1 MTTSELLKQYRLRA
15 NKTPRE
21 WAGTAISP
29 SFYSE
34 VEKGLNRITADDLIK
49 LLDYNGIPAA
59 NFFAELNPEKK
70 LQYDREQELIKLMN
84 DSYYQNSCSEL
95 TRLERIITQGNLPH
109 RQDLLLM
116 IKGYIALVT
125 DAITELDTT
134 TESLIKEKIFNIAKF
149 DELFTWATETTE
161 PLRMNRT
168 IILVATPANM
178 TFFETDNLSA
188 QSGSAKIDTE
198 QMSQKTKEQIFTNSW
213 ITSYKP
219 VFISISEYI
228 KGAQKD
234 LTYTLYLFDGIDALL
249 LVLSMTLVYAI
260 IRIYQVSQQNFF
272 NVKKFLGYSLSNIYR
287 KTLLFLTFSF
297 ILELLTTI
305 LLRSRVGILVVS
317 IKFILQLLFGLLY
330 LRKSSVKQLLFSQ
343 KEDQ

>member
-1 MTTSELLKQYRLRA
+1 M
-15 NKTPRE
+15 
-21 WAGTAISP
+21 
-29 SFYSE
+29 
-34 VEKGLNRITADDLIK
+34 
-49 LLDYNGIPAA
+49 
-59 NFFAELNPEKK
+59 
-70 LQYDREQELIKLMN
+70 
-84 DSYYQNSCSEL
+84 
-95 TRLERIITQGNLPH
+95 
-109 RQDLLLM
+109 
-116 IKGYIALVT
+116 
-125 DAITELDTT
+125 
-134 TESLIKEKIFNIAKF
+134 
-149 DELFTWATETTE
+149 
-161 PLRMNRT
+161 
-168 IILVATPANM
+168 
-178 TFFETDNLSA
+178 DNV
-188 QSGSAKIDTE
+188 
-198 QMSQKTKEQIFTNSW
+198 
-213 ITSYKP
+213 P

-234 LTYTLYLFDGIDALL
+234 LTCTLYLFGGIDALL